1 MAGPVRLA
9 AALSILG
16 LSGCAYLA
24 PLTTA
29 VTPTLA
35 TANLLACRGDFG
47 QFANGFIVARPMEL
61 DFAVYWDQPA
71 IFPLNG
77 GGSPAR
83 GIAINS
89 LGLSFEVQY
98 PGYRAAYHLNRVDGT
113 FSQQPGVG
121 GVYFGRCELRPLE
134 TRV

>member
-9 AALSILG
+9 AALLMLG

-24 PLTTA
+24 PLTA
-29 VTPTLA
+29 AFPPPRA

-47 QFANGFIVARPMEL
+47 QFANGYIIARPMEL

-77 GGSPAR
+77 GSLVR
-83 GIAINS
+83 GVSVNS

-98 PGYRAAYHLNRVDGT
+98 PGYRVAYHLNRVDGT
-113 FSQQPGVG
+113 FSQHPSPG

>member
-9 AALSILG
+9 AALSLLG
-16 LSGCAYLA
+16 LSGCAYVV
-24 PLTTA
+24 PTA
-29 VTPTLA
+29 T

-61 DFAVYWDQPA
+61 DFAIYWDKPA
-71 IFPLNG
+71 IYPLNG
-77 GGSPAR
+77 GGPAR
-83 GIAINS
+83 GVGLSS

-98 PGYRAAYHLNRVDGT
+98 QGYRAPYHLNRVDGA
-113 FSQQPGVG
+113 FSQRPSPG
-121 GVYFGRCELRPLE
+121 GVFFGRCELKPLE